1 LNYRSGYSSLS
12 ERTKDLSR
20 RDFLLMVLSAFA
32 LAGLSEPV
40 CAKDGD
46 SGSSGSGSDSDS
58 DSGSNSGSGSE
69 NSGSSHD
76 SDDDND
82 DAENDNSGSGKN
94 KDQDDVRDAVKK
106 GDIISLEKAMKSL
119 REHQRG
125 RIIDA
130 SLRTKGRDIVYSFK
144 VKTDDGKI
152 RRIEMNARTG
162 KLR

>member
-1 LNYRSGYSSLS
+1 
-12 ERTKDLSR
+12 
-20 RDFLLMVLSAFA
+20 MVLSAFA

-40 CAKDGD
+40 CASDSD
-46 SGSSGSGSDSDS
+46 SGGSGSGSDSDSDS
-58 DSGSNSGSGSE
+58 DSGSNSGSGSQ
-69 NSGSSHD
+69 NSGSSDD

-82 DAENDNSGSGKN
+82 DAEDDNSGSGKK

-106 GDIISLEKAMKSL
+106 GDIISLERAMKSL
-119 REHQRG
+119 REHQSG

-144 VKTDDGKI
+144 LKTDDGKI